1 MFSEGLKGRMAEL
14 EVRVR
19 ADLEE
24 ERKRLEADKAEAKVE
39 PKRDRGAERSQSVN
53 TEKKGF
59 LGGMF
64 GFMSSDK
71 KPDPNAKKVYKV
83 KLENVTDGVKW
94 DPI

>member
-1 MFSEGLKGRMAEL
+1 M
-14 EVRVR
+14 
-19 ADLEE
+19 EE
-24 ERKRLEADKAEAKVE
+24 ERKKMEPPVPKVE

-53 TEKKGF
+53 TDKKGF